1 MTGPETATHEDLAI
15 PAGGVE
21 LPAHLAVPPYAE
33 RIVVFVHGSGS
44 SRRSARNR
52 YIAERLFEAG
62 YGSLLFD
69 LLTEEED
76 RSYAARFDVDR
87 ISARLLAATRWIGE
101 QPRTRGMHIGYFGAN
116 TGAAAALRTVAALAA
131 EDAEYV
137 VRAMVSRGGR
147 PDLAMDHLE
156 SVTVPTLLIV
166 GERDADVLRLN
177 ETARNRLAGEAALE
191 IVPRAGHLFDEPGAI
206 ERVADLTI
214 AWFSE
219 HL

>member
-1 MTGPETATHEDLAI
+1 
-15 PAGGVE
+15 
-21 LPAHLAVPPYAE
+21 
-33 RIVVFVHGSGS
+33 
-44 SRRSARNR
+44 
-52 YIAERLFEAG
+52 
-62 YGSLLFD
+62 
-69 LLTEEED
+69 
-76 RSYAARFDVDR
+76 
-87 ISARLLAATRWIGE
+87 
-101 QPRTRGMHIGYFGAN
+101 MHIGYFGAN